1 MNDKKKFRYRAEF
14 LFVKKLN
21 FLTNKKPKLIKDW
34 NGNAWL
40 CYITGNPSVTYDN
53 NYGMGVTT
61 VDTAWTEIGDPT
73 NKSDLYAAGM
83 IPTEE

>member
-1 MNDKKKFRYRAEF
+1 M
-14 LFVKKLN
+14 
-21 FLTNKKPKLIKDW
+21 
-34 NGNAWL
+34 
-40 CYITGNPSVTYDN
+40 TYDN

-61 VDTAWTEIGDPT
+61 VDTAWTEIGNPT